1 EDQDK
6 DGTIVDNKDASNQDG
21 DQSVKEATK
30 DDNGSSNGTAED
42 QDKDGTIVDNKDASK
57 QDGDQDKEATKDD
70 NGSSNGTAEDQDKD
84 GTTVDNKD
92 ASKQDGD
99 QDKEAP
105 KEDNGSSEAT
115 NKESGNTVEGT
126 THKVAAGETIEEIAK
141 EHNTTVNQIAKDNG
155 ISNPNLVVAG
165 TDLVINQPS
174 SSHVNNDK
182 VTSESH
188 NANSNELP
196 ETGEGSGINVGLT
209 GGLALAAG
217 AALVVSRRRK
227 EQE

>member
-1 EDQDK
+1 
-6 DGTIVDNKDASNQDG
+6 
-21 DQSVKEATK
+21 
-30 DDNGSSNGTAED
+30 
-42 QDKDGTIVDNKDASK
+42 
-57 QDGDQDKEATKDD
+57 
-70 NGSSNGTAEDQDKD
+70 
-84 GTTVDNKD
+84 
-92 ASKQDGD
+92 
-99 QDKEAP
+99 
-105 KEDNGSSEAT
+105 
-115 NKESGNTVEGT
+115 
-126 THKVAAGETIEEIAK
+126 
-141 EHNTTVNQIAKDNG
+141 
-155 ISNPNLVVAG
+155 VVAG

-217 AALVVSRRRK
+217 AALVASRRRK